1 MPIFNVKNKA
11 APFEPVSNNFSDVIN
26 FAVANSTGASE
37 YVSADTALHNSDI
50 YSVVMQL
57 ASDLATVNYRATS
70 TRMDAFVDNPSAT
83 SNGHSFWTA
92 VFAQLLLSGESFVY
106 RWRNINGA
114 DLRWEALRPS
124 QVQAFL
130 LSDGSGLIY
139 NLAFD
144 EPDIGLM
151 EAVPATDL
159 LHFRLLSK
167 NGGMTAISP
176 LSALANEL
184 NIKKANNKL
193 TLDALSQAVT
203 APGVLKVNKGGLL
216 NANEKAAR
224 SREFM
229 QQQST
234 SNGGPIVLDDLE
246 DYTKLEVQSNVAQ
259 LLSQTDWTA
268 KQIAK
273 VYGIPDT
280 FVNGQGDQQSSV
292 DQITGMY
299 VKALN
304 RYAQSAIS
312 ELNVKCRADFEAD
325 LWPVIDPM
333 GSNFASSAINMRK
346 GGLLD
351 NKQAVWLLKHTGYLP
366 DDMPDAKVAPVPVV
380 DEPKP
385 DEDPTKGGENE

>member
-1 MPIFNVKNKA
+1 MPIFTIKNKA
-11 APFEPVSNNFSDVIN
+11 DPFAPASDNYEDVLN
-26 FAVANSTGASE
+26 FAIANSGSSGQ
-37 YVSADTALHNSDI
+37 YVSADRALHNSDI

-57 ASDLATVNYRATS
+57 ASDLATINYRATS
-70 TRMDAFVDNPSAT
+70 KRMDAFVANPSAT
-83 SNGHSFWTA
+83 SNGHSFWTS

-106 RWRNINGA
+106 RWRNVNGV
-114 DLRWEALRPS
+114 DVRWEYLRPS
-124 QVQAFL
+124 QVNAFQ

-144 EPDIGLM
+144 EPDIGLLQ
-151 EAVPATDL
+151 AVPQNDV

-176 LSALANEL
+176 LSALADEL

-203 APGVLKVNKGGLL
+203 APGVLKVTKGGLL
-216 NANEKAAR
+216 NAKEKATR

-229 QQQST
+229 AQQQQ

-246 DYTKLEVQSNVAQ
+246 DYSKLEVQSNVAQ

-280 FVNGQGDQQSSV
+280 YVNGQGDQQSSV

-304 RYAQSAIS
+304 RYAQSAVS
-312 ELNVKCRADFEAD
+312 ELNVKCAADFEAD

-333 GSNFASSAINMRK
+333 GSNFAAAAVNMRK
-346 GGLLD
+346 GGIID
-351 NKQAVWLLKHTGYLP
+351 SAQAVWLLKNTGYLR
-366 DDMPDAKVAPVPVV
+366 DDMPDATTVPAPIT
-380 DEPKP
+380 EPP
-385 DEDPTKGGENE
+385 KGGENE